1 MKFTS
6 TWPADRNTYFLSAGG
21 DAIMLDGDG
30 ASGEGARAEGARAM
44 ADAVPTGSGGEVLN
58 RGMSAATT
66 IPASEE
72 ELRTF
77 MASCFHL
84 HG

>member
-30 ASGEGARAEGARAM
+30 ASGEGARAEG
-44 ADAVPTGSGGEVLN
+44 TGSGGEVLN